1 MPRPDMSAERI
12 PQILQAAMEV
22 FARDGLAIARMEDI
36 AKLAGISKAT
46 VYLYF
51 KTKEDLVSALL
62 DAFLEEA
69 LAELQASSEAGG
81 SPASALMNWSSKTTA
96 RLTAMKAYAN
106 LGLEFM
112 ALAAR
117 HAATKAALATYYE
130 AYTDA
135 VEDLIA
141 SGVASGE
148 FRQVNSAE
156 AAKSLV
162 ALLEGLHL
170 LWLVSDGKVDIETD
184 TRTALTG
191 YLQSLSA

>member
-22 FARDGLAIARMEDI
+22 FARDGLASARMEDI
-36 AKLAGISKAT
+36 AKRAGISKAT

-96 RLTAMKAYAN
+96 RLTATKAYAN